1 MPRAAHIDD
10 LDRLRA
16 AHAKAA
22 EIVVEDAAYAPIFER
37 LEAEL
42 RDAEARQADDPVAR
56 ARAVLMKE
64 RA

>member
-1 MPRAAHIDD
+1 MPSTCDD
-10 LDRLRA
+10 LERLRA

-22 EIVVEDAAYAPIFER
+22 EIVVEDPAYSQIFIR

-42 RDAEARQADDPVAR
+42 RDAEARRQDDPVAR
-56 ARAVLMKE
+56 ARALLMKE